1 MRFHLRS
8 VQLITQPN
16 PACFDSSDPTS
27 NTAMA
32 LQSLSAAAQHSVSE
46 HFDALPFRPED
57 KLKEDAAL
65 ALFNE
70 LPTTLASK
78 VSSFIGSELFY
89 KRACSQMARLGCRV
103 EEHGLSYKRMFFEL
117 SIQDLLSTTVL
128 TPSIAENIFTLQL
141 TSCLPD
147 FPIDEICSQLQNL
160 NSIDIK
166 YEYVSGGSYT
176 SRLERMPKALKVS
189 TNLIRLTLQE
199 SFLNDID
206 IATMFDNDDET
217 PCPSILNLNL
227 RHNKITSVG
236 LDVIV
241 KHFIAP
247 LTSVLTSLDLM
258 GNCIDSEGGS
268 IIGKG
273 LETNESVLEVNLR
286 LNNLG
291 DEGGSY
297 LFGSLHDNKTL
308 RHLNLSGNSL
318 GSHSAKALVTMFESN
333 ESTALET
340 VVITCNSFTDDD
352 EEAIKSCN
360 NCKTIF
366 DVRSTSGGPTSSFD
380 VLRDGVLPF

>member
-1 MRFHLRS
+1 MS
-8 VQLITQPN
+8 
-16 PACFDSSDPTS
+16 
-27 NTAMA
+27 
-32 LQSLSAAAQHSVSE
+32 LQSLSQHSVSE
-46 HFDALPFRPED
+46 HFDALPFRPEE
-57 KLKEDAAL
+57 KLKADAAL

-78 VSSFIGSELFY
+78 VSSFIGSEFFY

-128 TPSIAENIFTLQL
+128 TPSVAENIFTLQL

-147 FPIDEICSQLQNL
+147 FPIDEVCSQLPNL
-160 NSIDIK
+160 HSIDIK
-166 YEYVSGGSYT
+166 YEMPNYGGGGGGYA

-189 TNLIRLTLQE
+189 INLVSLTLQE

-206 IATMFDNDDET
+206 IATMFDNEEM
-217 PCPSILNLNL
+217 PCPSILHLNL

-241 KHFIAP
+241 KQFIALP
-247 LTSVLTSLDLM
+247 TSVLTSLDLM
-258 GNCIDSEGGS
+258 GNRIDSEGGS

-273 LETNESVLEVNLR
+273 LETNESLLEINLR

-291 DEGGSY
+291 DEGGSS
-297 LFGSLHDNKTL
+297 LFGSLHNNRTL
-308 RHLNLSGNSL
+308 RHVNLSGNSL

-333 ESTALET
+333 DSTALET

-366 DVRSTSGGPTSSFD
+366 DVRSSGGPTSSFD
-380 VLRDGVLPF
+380 ILREGVLPF